1 MPLVNH
7 NATIGSKGLNVEI
20 STSKTKNVRDHQK
33 SLRTIPWPLQS
44 LLDEYDTQ
52 TQPQPADQLNVNR
65 EAVSKRLK
73 AIGKIQRVGKWV
85 QHEHELNE
93 RLMDNR

>member
-1 MPLVNH
+1 
-7 NATIGSKGLNVEI
+7 
-20 STSKTKNVRDHQK
+20 
-33 SLRTIPWPLQS
+33 
-44 LLDEYDTQ
+44 LDEYDTQ